1 MGTLRMLL
9 ATVLYKRAR
18 TVFTVGSVVVAF
30 LLFGL
35 LMPLNRVF
43 SSQVQFA
50 DANRLIVV
58 NKTSFMRPLP
68 VSYGE
73 RLAKVDGVDA
83 VGHFTYFGAFYRDQS
98 TPIAAIA
105 TDPARF
111 EAMVEEVRFADPQA
125 RERWLANPAGIAI
138 GRQLAQEFG
147 WKEGDLV
154 PLFSSIYQRQDGSP
168 VWTFEVEAIFDS
180 PGEDGNTKSLVIHYD
195 YFDQARVLG
204 KGTVGWYALRIH
216 DPAQAGRIAEAIDAS
231 LVNST
236 EPTSTSTEKA
246 FAQSFLRQ
254 VGDFGAMIT
263 TALALVFYTLVLV
276 TANTMA
282 QSVRERFPEIAV
294 LKTLGYSDRRVFGLV
309 LGESLLIL
317 LGGGCLGL
325 LLAAIAIHEVVVRA
339 QNQLLSTLH
348 LGLSDCAWAL
358 ALMLGVSVVVALVP
372 AWRAARQN
380 IVMALG
386 EAV

>member
-1 MGTLRMLL
+1 MGVLRMLL
-9 ATVLYKRAR
+9 ATVAYKRAR

-35 LMPLNRVF
+35 LLPLERIF

-50 DANRLIVV
+50 DANRLVAI

-73 RLAKVDGVDA
+73 RMAKIEGVEA

-98 TPIAAIA
+98 TPVAAVA
-105 TDPARF
+105 TDPALF
-111 EAMVEEVRFADPQA
+111 ERMVDEVRFDPAQ
-125 RERWLANPAGIAI
+125 RERWLADPSSIAI
-138 GRQLAQEFG
+138 GRQLADEFG
-147 WKEGDLV
+147 WKVGDLV

-168 VWTFEVEAIFDS
+168 VWTFKVAAIFDS
-180 PGEDGNTKSLVIHYD
+180 PSKDGNTKSLVIHYD

-204 KGTVGWYALRIH
+204 KGTVGWFALRIA
-216 DPAQAGRIAEAIDAS
+216 DSRQAGRIAEAADA
-231 LVNST
+231 LFVNSADA
-236 EPTSTSTEKA
+236 TSTTTEKA

-254 VGDFGAMIT
+254 VGDFGAMIA
-263 TALALVFYTLVLV
+263 TALALVFYTLILV

-282 QSVRERFPEIAV
+282 QSVRERFSDIAV
-294 LKTLGYSDRRVFGLV
+294 LKTLGYTDRRVFFLV
-309 LGESLLIL
+309 LGESLLIM

-325 LLAAIAIHEVVVRA
+325 LLAAIAIHEVVIRA
-339 QNQLLSTLH
+339 QNQLLSTLR
-348 LGLSDCAWAL
+348 LSPQDCGWAL
-358 ALMLGVSVVVALVP
+358 LLMVAVSVIVAFVP

-380 IVMALG
+380 IVHALG